1 MKGIFKRCILV
12 FGLSL
17 LLLNMGCAERR
28 IVSTCFYDY
37 NDIVG
42 KRIPVM
48 ISQAPGVKGVKRI
61 WTDCEPNTRCLC
73 YQVLYKGDINDLT
86 SCLNDKLQVLSIRS
100 FRMEPKGDNRLEV
113 HFDLGY
119 DDF

>member
-1 MKGIFKRCILV
+1 MKGIFTRFILV

-17 LLLNMGCAERR
+17 FLLNMGCAKRR
-28 IVSTCFYDY
+28 VVSTCFYDY
-37 NDIVG
+37 NEVIG
-42 KRIPVM
+42 KRIPSMV
-48 ISQAPGVKGVKRI
+48 SRAPGVKGVKRI

-86 SCLNDKLQVLSIRS
+86 SWVNDKLQVLSIRS
-100 FRMEPKGDNRLEV
+100 FRMEPKGDSRLEV

-119 DDF
+119 NDF